1 MKHFYK
7 HISIFILLFS
17 AVMFLDAQ
25 SSFFNGFSIGI
36 HGGFYS
42 YSGNVGKEV
51 KTSILT
57 NSRTG
62 YGLRIEKK
70 FGNFIGLELNGSLGS
85 VSKWQLDTALYKSFK
100 TDFMHGSFSLV
111 FDFDNDKIIKKSSLF
126 TPYLSVGVGYLSFNV
141 YEDLKNDSITYQHWT
156 DGTLRNMPQADT
168 LEDLATIVVRDY
180 NYETKTLT
188 STAIT
193 VPIKFGL
200 KFKLSEKVHSRIA
213 ATYILTMTEELDN
226 FKGNGND
233 KMLYISGGLQYVF
246 GNVTTSSKTEDKYK
260 DVDFSQIDKLD
271 SDADGVLDDKDLCPG
286 TPEGVEVDSKGCPKD
301 DDKDGVPN
309 YLDKEPNTVQGAI
322 VDENGVT
329 LTDEQIALRE
339 AMKDSIEVERRIFKT
354 EDLSKEET
362 EELKEYYEQQ
372 NIQVTSNIPD
382 KYKPVD
388 TNNDG
393 YISAK
398 EVTNAIDAFFEG
410 TIDLTVT
417 ELHELVDFYF
427 EQ

>member
-1 MKHFYK
+1 MKQFCTHILLVVFIFF
-7 HISIFILLFS
+7 ISIELN
-17 AVMFLDAQ
+17 AQ
-25 SSFFNGFSIGI
+25 SSFFNGFSFGV

-42 YSGNVGKEV
+42 YNGNVGKEI
-51 KTSILT
+51 KTSIFT
-57 NSRTG
+57 NTRTG

-70 FGNFIGLELNGSLGS
+70 IGNFIGLELNGSMGS
-85 VSKWQLDTALYKSFK
+85 ISKWQLDTAVYKSFK
-100 TDFMHGSFSLV
+100 TDFMHGSFSVV

-126 TPYLSVGVGYLSFNV
+126 TPFLSVGIGYLSYNV
-141 YEDLKNDSITYQHWT
+141 YEDLKKDTLNYYHWT
-156 DGTLRNMPQADT
+156 DGTLRDMPQADS
-168 LEDLATIVVRDY
+168 LQDIASIVVRDY
-180 NYETKTLT
+180 NYETNTLT
-188 STAIT
+188 STALT
-193 VPIKFGL
+193 VPLKFGL
-200 KFKLSEKVHSRIA
+200 KFKLSKKVHARIA

-233 KMLYISGGLQYVF
+233 KMLYTSVGLQYVF
-246 GNVTTSSKTEDKYK
+246 GSGASNVDDDKYK
-260 DVDFSQIDKLD
+260 NVDFSQIDKLD
-271 SDADGVLDDKDLCPG
+271 SDADGVIDDKDLCPG
-286 TPEGVEVDSKGCPKD
+286 TPEGVEVDAKGCPKD
-301 DDKDGVPN
+301 DDNDGVPN
-309 YLDKEPNTVQGAI
+309 YKDKEPNTATGAI

-339 AMKDSIEVERRIFKT
+339 AMKDSIEVERRVFKT
-354 EDLSKEET
+354 EDLSEEET

-382 KYKPVD
+382 KFKPVD
-388 TNNDG
+388 TDNDG

-410 TIDLTVT
+410 TLDLTVT